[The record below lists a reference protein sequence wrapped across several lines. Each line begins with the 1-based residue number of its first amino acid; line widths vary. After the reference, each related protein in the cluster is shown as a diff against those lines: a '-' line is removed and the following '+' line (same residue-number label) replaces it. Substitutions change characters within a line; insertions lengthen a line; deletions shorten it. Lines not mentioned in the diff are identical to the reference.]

1 MRIQFYPPYDAIIG
15 APELNLELDI
25 LTLWELLQYL
35 AGKYSPPLL
44 GLNSPPLEAT
54 DEALRARLLPLS
66 EGRIYSV
73 HDIIPTSITLKI
85 FPPLLLAAKRTD
97 LNLTIFED

>member
-15 APELNLELDI
+15 APELNLELDV

-35 AGKYSPPLL
+35 AGKYPAFGAEL
-44 GLNSPPLEAT
+44 PLEAT

-85 FPPLLLAAKRTD
+85 FPPVTGG
-97 LNLTIFED
+97 

>member
-1 MRIQFYPPYDAIIG
+1 MRIQFNPPYDAIIG
-15 APELNLELDI
+15 APELNLELDN

-35 AGKYSPPLL
+35 AGKSPAYVAEL
-44 GLNSPPLEAT
+44 PLEAT

-66 EGRIYSV
+66 EGRSYSV

-85 FPPLLLAAKRTD
+85 FPPVTGG
-97 LNLTIFED
+97 